1 MSAKSSRRIAP
12 SIIAADI
19 AAHDALHAI
28 VSYSPA
34 NPAYAITELDRKRQ
48 AVEAARTAEA
58 QAAAAYDAA
67 RDGLVAAEWEY
78 HNAIL
83 GSRVQVMAQ
92 FGKDSNEV
100 QSVGLKKV
108 SEYKK
113 PTRRKAGGGGGT
125 TTG

>member
-1 MSAKSSRRIAP
+1 MPAKSSRRIAP
-12 SIIAADI
+12 SLIAADT
-19 AAHDALHAI
+19 AAHDALRAI
-28 VSYSPA
+28 SSYAPA
-34 NPAYAITELDRKRQ
+34 NPAYTVAELNKKRQ
-48 AVEAARTAEA
+48 AVEAARTAET

-67 RDGLVAAEWEY
+67 RDELVAAEWEY

-83 GSRVQVMAQ
+83 GSRDQVVAQ

-100 QSVGLKKV
+100 QSVGRKKV

-113 PTRRKAGGGGGT
+113 PTRRKAGGDGGT